1 MCKNCKKN
9 EKCKNSEM
17 SSLPWALIA
26 FMAMT
31 FPLGYS
37 GPQTIVNVYTEK
49 PEVKIV

>member
-9 EKCKNSEM
+9 EKCKNPEM

-31 FPLGYS
+31 FPLGHS